1 MNAFGEEVTTTVPIV
16 PQDWSLRRI
25 THNWAMAAP
34 DLDVAALVDARQATG
49 TRISVCL
56 PARNEEAT
64 VGQIVATVRRNLVE
78 HAPLVH
84 EVVVID
90 DGSTDATADVARA
103 LGADVVSFPV
113 NRGLR
118 AGIAEGYRQ
127 ALQRGYDRCGRL
139 DADGQHLASELKRML
154 ELVKSDECDVAVG
167 SRFLPESGTDGQR
180 YKPTPERLVGTS
192 LLRLLMRLRLG
203 QPISDGTS
211 GLYAVD
217 QKALELLADDYL
229 CEAPEVEALMR
240 ITDAK
245 LRLVEVPVHMRAR
258 EHGESSFQ
266 GKRAVELVVTI
277 GLTLFAAKLLRQRH
291 EQRGRRDLKR
301 VLRAARPRPRR
312 W

>member
-1 MNAFGEEVTTTVPIV
+1 MPGT
-16 PQDWSLRRI
+16 
-25 THNWAMAAP
+25 
-34 DLDVAALVDARQATG
+34 LVF
-49 TRISVCL
+49 I
-56 PARNEEAT
+56 PAWNEEASLPA
-64 VGQIVATVRRNLVE
+64 VIADCRAELPDADVL
-78 HAPLVH
+78 
-84 EVVVID
+84 VID
-90 DGSTDATADVARA
+90 DGSTDATAQVARDH
-103 LGADVVSFPV
+103 GADVVSFPC

-127 ALQRGYDRCGRL
+127 ALNRGYDYCGRL

-154 ELVKSDECDVAVG
+154 ELVTSDECDVAVG

-245 LRLVEVPVHMRAR
+245 LRLVEVPVHMRAA
-258 EHGESSFQ
+258 
-266 GKRAVELVVTI
+266 RA
-277 GLTLFAAKLLRQRH
+277 R
-291 EQRGRRDLKR
+291 R
-301 VLRAARPRPRR
+301 VLLPRQAGGRAGGHDRPDVVRGQAAAPTPRAPPTAGHQARTARRPAAAEPMVSATVPASCVRR
-312 W
+312 PS